1 MSWFR
6 AAVIRAVEAGAGGKD
21 NITRTVRNY
30 AGTVVHHAG
39 NAVVE
44 GAKIIQDRIGPR
56 NMQGFK
62 QTVKRLEEISVS
74 SRGVERVQLL
84 RRWLV
89 ALKEV
94 DRFSSGSIE
103 GDINSPTDQPNDET
117 KDSPKNPTLVYYVD
131 PDMGGELK
139 TFRDVFLTSQALE
152 GITLSMILEE
162 ATDEEESLLLEIYGL
177 CLLGGKEV
185 HQEIMMNVH
194 NLANAFSEYQDE
206 ALVKREELLQH
217 VQDAIAG
224 LKINADFDRIDA
236 KACSLKKTLD
246 EKKGEMPPSSGARDN
261 TSDDKTT
268 SSKVLQE
275 ILSQVQLYSKL
286 EELLLKK
293 KLFNEV
299 DSPQLHAE
307 KVDKLRILSES
318 LANSTLKAEK
328 RIVDQREQRE
338 DALNFRLAKSEEMVQ
353 AEKEILFSA
362 KNGENPR
369 QLNRNGDKEHS
380 LSPPPSS
387 PQLAF
392 FNNLIIAEDDIW
404 EILNLKKMLA
414 TEFEIKN
421 LRNLRYS
428 LGMKVNTLLSSARMR
443 LHNAREEREHFDEA
457 SSQMLVHLK
466 TKEDELFK
474 SVASYKVE
482 ATAVNA
488 CKNFLEN
495 TWDLRISQRQKTE
508 ELVDGELE
516 KYGDYFV
523 KLVISLLSSYKEK
536 LEPSLSS
543 IRKLEENLS
552 SMKES
557 DVSPNTD
564 DGSLHVDQQRRKLEE
579 EYLDIESKFVST
591 LSTVDTV
598 RMQFYETK
606 GVVRNFDEKVQEL
619 FDALEKI
626 KQEFESIK
634 RPKLLIETTRQRSE
648 LAVNEKSHIDSSSS
662 EQTAE
667 VRRLKFEDINDS
679 LAKGTKNFSLKAEMA
694 KPDSTEEV
702 DTVDSNEE
710 INDWEFD
717 ELGRDYDAAASN
729 DQRR

>member
-1 MSWFR
+1 
-6 AAVIRAVEAGAGGKD
+6 
-21 NITRTVRNY
+21 
-30 AGTVVHHAG
+30 
-39 NAVVE
+39 
-44 GAKIIQDRIGPR
+44 
-56 NMQGFK
+56 
-62 QTVKRLEEISVS
+62 
-74 SRGVERVQLL
+74 
-84 RRWLV
+84 
-89 ALKEV
+89 
-94 DRFSSGSIE
+94 
-103 GDINSPTDQPNDET
+103 
-117 KDSPKNPTLVYYVD
+117 
-131 PDMGGELK
+131 
-139 TFRDVFLTSQALE
+139 
-152 GITLSMILEE
+152 
-162 ATDEEESLLLEIYGL
+162 
-177 CLLGGKEV
+177 
-185 HQEIMMNVH
+185 
-194 NLANAFSEYQDE
+194 
-206 ALVKREELLQH
+206 
-217 VQDAIAG
+217 
-224 LKINADFDRIDA
+224 
-236 KACSLKKTLD
+236 
-246 EKKGEMPPSSGARDN
+246 
-261 TSDDKTT
+261 
-268 SSKVLQE
+268 
-275 ILSQVQLYSKL
+275 
-286 EELLLKK
+286 
-293 KLFNEV
+293 
-299 DSPQLHAE
+299 
-307 KVDKLRILSES
+307 
-318 LANSTLKAEK
+318 
-328 RIVDQREQRE
+328 
-338 DALNFRLAKSEEMVQ
+338 
-353 AEKEILFSA
+353 
-362 KNGENPR
+362 
-369 QLNRNGDKEHS
+369 
-380 LSPPPSS
+380 
-387 PQLAF
+387 
-392 FNNLIIAEDDIW
+392 
-404 EILNLKKMLA
+404 
-414 TEFEIKN
+414 
-421 LRNLRYS
+421 
-428 LGMKVNTLLSSARMR
+428 MR

-488 CKNFLEN
+488 CKNLLEN

-579 EYLDIESKFVST
+579 EYLYIESKFVST

-606 GVVRNFDEKVQEL
+606 GVVRNFDEKVQEK

-679 LAKGTKNFSLKAEMA
+679 LAKGTKNFSMKAEME
-694 KPDSTEEV
+694 KPDSTVEV

-717 ELGRDYDAAASN
+717 ELGRDYDAPSN

>member
-1 MSWFR
+1 MSWLR
-6 AAVIRAVEAGAGGKD
+6 AAVIRAVEASAGGKD
-21 NITRTVRNY
+21 NITRTVRNV
-30 AGTVVHHAG
+30 AGTVVYHAG

-62 QTVKRLEEISVS
+62 QTVKRLEEISIS
-74 SRGVERVQLL
+74 SRGIERVQLL

-94 DRFSSGSIE
+94 DRFSLGPIE
-103 GDINSPTDQPNDET
+103 DGKNSPTDQLNEENR
-117 KDSPKNPTLVYYVD
+117 DSPKKPTLVYYVD

-162 ATDEEESLLLEIYGL
+162 PNDEEESLLLEIYGL
-177 CLLGGKEV
+177 CLSGGKEV
-185 HQEIMMNVH
+185 RQAVMTSVH
-194 NLANAFSEYQDE
+194 NLAKAFSEYQDE
-206 ALVKREELLQH
+206 ILVKREELLQY

-236 KACSLKKTLD
+236 KACSLKETLD
-246 EKKGEMPPSSGARDN
+246 ENHEELPPSREDQDT
-261 TSDDKTT
+261 TSDGETRA
-268 SSKVLQE
+268 SKILQE
-275 ILSQVQLYSKL
+275 ILSQVQLCSKL

-293 KLFNEV
+293 KLFKDG

-307 KVDKLRILSES
+307 KFMLQVEKLRILSES

-328 RIVDQREQRE
+328 RIVDHREQKE
-338 DALNFRLAKSEEMVQ
+338 EALNFRVAKSKEMVQ
-353 AEKEILFSA
+353 AEKELT
-362 KNGENPR
+362 
-369 QLNRNGDKEHS
+369 
-380 LSPPPSS
+380 
-387 PQLAF
+387 
-392 FNNLIIAEDDIW
+392 DDIG
-404 EILNLKKMLA
+404 ELENQKDRLEAELK
-414 TEFEIKN
+414 
-421 LRNLRYS
+421 
-428 LGMKVNTLLSSARMR
+428 KVNTLLSAARMR

-457 SSQMLVHLK
+457 SNQILVHLK

-482 ATAVNA
+482 AGAVNA
-488 CKNFLEN
+488 CKNFLEH
-495 TWDLRISQRQKTE
+495 TWNLQISQRQLKE
-508 ELVDGELE
+508 EHVDGELE

-523 KLVISLLSSYKEK
+523 KLVISLLSSYKGK
-536 LEPSLSS
+536 LEPALSC

-557 DVSPNTD
+557 DVSPDTD
-564 DGSLHVDQQRRKLEE
+564 DRSLNVHKQRRKLEE
-579 EYLDIESKFVST
+579 EYLDMESKFVST

-606 GVVRNFDEKVQEL
+606 GVVRNLDEKVQET

-634 RPKLLIETTRQRSE
+634 RPKLMIETVRRKPE
-648 LAVNEKSHIDSSSS
+648 LPINEKPHVVNSNPSFTSG
-662 EQTAE
+662 QTAE
-667 VRRLKFEDINDS
+667 VRRLNFEDIDES
-679 LAKGTKNFSLKAEMA
+679 LAKRTKNFSMEAEMA
-694 KPDSTEEV
+694 KLDSDEGI
-702 DTVDSNEE
+702 DTIDSNEE

-717 ELGRDYDAAASN
+717 ELGRDYDTISN
-729 DQRR
+729 HQKR

>member
-1 MSWFR
+1 MSWLR
-6 AAVIRAVEAGAGGKD
+6 AAVIRAVEASAGGKD
-21 NITRTVRNY
+21 NITRTVRNV
-30 AGTVVHHAG
+30 AGTVVYHAG

-62 QTVKRLEEISVS
+62 QTVKRLEEISIS
-74 SRGVERVQLL
+74 SRGIERVQLL

-94 DRFSSGSIE
+94 DRFSLGPIE
-103 GDINSPTDQPNDET
+103 DGKNSPTDQLNEENR
-117 KDSPKNPTLVYYVD
+117 DSPKKPTLVYYVD

-162 ATDEEESLLLEIYGL
+162 PNDEEESLLLEIYGL
-177 CLLGGKEV
+177 CLSGGKEV
-185 HQEIMMNVH
+185 RQAVMTSVH
-194 NLANAFSEYQDE
+194 NLAKAFSEYQDE
-206 ALVKREELLQH
+206 ILVKREELLQY

-236 KACSLKKTLD
+236 KACSLKETLD
-246 EKKGEMPPSSGARDN
+246 ENHEELPPSREDQDT
-261 TSDDKTT
+261 TSDGETRA
-268 SSKVLQE
+268 SKILQE
-275 ILSQVQLYSKL
+275 ILSQVQLCSKL

-293 KLFNEV
+293 KLFKDG

-307 KVDKLRILSES
+307 KVEKLRILSES

-328 RIVDQREQRE
+328 RIVDHREQKE
-338 DALNFRLAKSEEMVQ
+338 EALNFRVAKSKEMVQ
-353 AEKEILFSA
+353 AEKELT
-362 KNGENPR
+362 
-369 QLNRNGDKEHS
+369 
-380 LSPPPSS
+380 
-387 PQLAF
+387 
-392 FNNLIIAEDDIW
+392 DDIG
-404 EILNLKKMLA
+404 ELENQKDRLEAELK
-414 TEFEIKN
+414 
-421 LRNLRYS
+421 
-428 LGMKVNTLLSSARMR
+428 KVNTLLSAARMR

-457 SSQMLVHLK
+457 SNQILVHLK

-482 ATAVNA
+482 AGAVNA
-488 CKNFLEN
+488 CKNFLEH
-495 TWDLRISQRQKTE
+495 TWNLQISQRQLKE
-508 ELVDGELE
+508 EHVDGELE

-523 KLVISLLSSYKEK
+523 KLVISLLSSYKGK
-536 LEPSLSS
+536 LEPALSC

-557 DVSPNTD
+557 DVSPDTD
-564 DGSLHVDQQRRKLEE
+564 DRSLNVHKQRRKLEE
-579 EYLDIESKFVST
+579 EYLDMESKFVST

-606 GVVRNFDEKVQEL
+606 GVVRNLDEKVQET

-634 RPKLLIETTRQRSE
+634 RPKLMIETVRRKPE
-648 LAVNEKSHIDSSSS
+648 LPINEKPHVVNSNPSFTSG
-662 EQTAE
+662 QTAE
-667 VRRLKFEDINDS
+667 VRRLNFEDIDES
-679 LAKGTKNFSLKAEMA
+679 LAKRTKNFSMEAEMA
-694 KPDSTEEV
+694 KLDSDEGI
-702 DTVDSNEE
+702 DTIDSNEE

-717 ELGRDYDAAASN
+717 ELGRDYDTISN
-729 DQRR
+729 HQKR

>member
-152 GITLSMILEE
+152 GITLSM
-162 ATDEEESLLLEIYGL
+162 
-177 CLLGGKEV
+177 
-185 HQEIMMNVH
+185 
-194 NLANAFSEYQDE
+194 
-206 ALVKREELLQH
+206 
-217 VQDAIAG
+217 
-224 LKINADFDRIDA
+224 
-236 KACSLKKTLD
+236 
-246 EKKGEMPPSSGARDN
+246 
-261 TSDDKTT
+261 
-268 SSKVLQE
+268 VLQE

-353 AEKEILFSA
+353 AEKELTYDIREL
-362 KNGENPR
+362 EN
-369 QLNRNGDKEHS
+369 QKDKLE
-380 LSPPPSS
+380 
-387 PQLAF
+387 
-392 FNNLIIAEDDIW
+392 AEL
-404 EILNLKKMLA
+404 E
-414 TEFEIKN
+414 
-421 LRNLRYS
+421 
-428 LGMKVNTLLSSARMR
+428 KVNTLLSSARMR

-508 ELVDGELE
+508 ELVELLRPT
-516 KYGDYFV
+516 F
-523 KLVISLLSSYKEK
+523 L
-536 LEPSLSS
+536 
-543 IRKLEENLS
+543 R
-552 SMKES
+552 S

>member
-44 GAKIIQDRIGPR
+44 GAKIIQDRIGSR

-103 GDINSPTDQPNDET
+103 GDKNSPTDQLNDET

-152 GITLSMILEE
+152 GITLHMILEE

-246 EKKGEMPPSSGARDN
+246 EKKGEMPPSSGDRDN

-353 AEKEILFSA
+353 AEKELTYDIREL
-362 KNGENPR
+362 ENQKD
-369 QLNRNGDKEHS
+369 QLE
-380 LSPPPSS
+380 
-387 PQLAF
+387 
-392 FNNLIIAEDDIW
+392 AEL
-404 EILNLKKMLA
+404 E
-414 TEFEIKN
+414 
-421 LRNLRYS
+421 
-428 LGMKVNTLLSSARMR
+428 KVNTLLSSARMR

-488 CKNFLEN
+488 CKNLLEN

-552 SMKES
+552 SMKELLRPTFLRS

-579 EYLDIESKFVST
+579 EYLYIESKFVST

-606 GVVRNFDEKVQEL
+606 GVVRNFDEKVQEK

-679 LAKGTKNFSLKAEMA
+679 LAKGTKNFSMKAEME
-694 KPDSTEEV
+694 KPDSTVEV

-717 ELGRDYDAAASN
+717 ELGRDYDAPSN

>member
-1 MSWFR
+1 MSWLR

-21 NITRTVRNY
+21 NITRTVRNV
-30 AGTVVHHAG
+30 AGTVVYHAG

-74 SRGVERVQLL
+74 SRGIERVQLL

-94 DRFSSGSIE
+94 DRFSPGSIE
-103 GDINSPTDQPNDET
+103 GGKNSPTDQLNDEN
-117 KDSPKNPTLVYYVD
+117 KDSPKKPTLVYYVD
-131 PDMGGELK
+131 PDLGGELR

-162 ATDEEESLLLEIYGL
+162 PNDEEESLLLEIYGL
-177 CLLGGKEV
+177 CLSGGKEV
-185 HQEIMMNVH
+185 RQAVMTSVH

-206 ALVKREELLQH
+206 VLVKREELLQY
-217 VQDAIAG
+217 VQEAIAG

-236 KACSLKKTLD
+236 KACSLKETLD
-246 EKKGEMPPSSGARDN
+246 ENHEEMPPSSGDGDN
-261 TSDDKTT
+261 TFDDDTRA
-268 SSKVLQE
+268 SKILQE
-275 ILSQVQLYSKL
+275 ILSQVQLCSKL

-293 KLFNEV
+293 KLFNNG

-307 KVDKLRILSES
+307 KVEKLRILSES

-328 RIVDQREQRE
+328 RIVDHREQKE
-338 DALNFRLAKSEEMVQ
+338 EALNFRVAKSKEMVQ
-353 AEKEILFSA
+353 AEKELT
-362 KNGENPR
+362 
-369 QLNRNGDKEHS
+369 
-380 LSPPPSS
+380 
-387 PQLAF
+387 
-392 FNNLIIAEDDIW
+392 DDIG
-404 EILNLKKMLA
+404 ELENQKDQLEAELK
-414 TEFEIKN
+414 
-421 LRNLRYS
+421 
-428 LGMKVNTLLSSARMR
+428 KVNTLLSAARMR

-457 SSQMLVHLK
+457 SNQILVHLK

-482 ATAVNA
+482 ASAVNA
-488 CKNFLEN
+488 CKNFLEHMWN
-495 TWDLRISQRQKTE
+495 LQISLRQLKE
-508 ELVDGELE
+508 EHVDGELE

-523 KLVISLLSSYKEK
+523 KLVINLLSSYKGK
-536 LEPSLSS
+536 LEPSLSC
-543 IRKLEENLS
+543 IKKLEENLS

-557 DVSPNTD
+557 DVSPDID
-564 DGSLHVDQQRRKLEE
+564 DRSLDVHKQRRKLEE
-579 EYLDIESKFVST
+579 EYLDMESKFVST

-606 GVVRNFDEKVQEL
+606 GVVRNLDEKVQET

-634 RPKLLIETTRQRSE
+634 RPKLLIETVRRKPE
-648 LAVNEKSHIDSSSS
+648 LPVNEKPHIVNSSPAFTP

-667 VRRLKFEDINDS
+667 VRRLNFEEIDES
-679 LAKGTKNFSLKAEMA
+679 LAKRTKNFSMEAEMA
-694 KPDSTEEV
+694 KLDTDEGV
-702 DTVDSNEE
+702 DTMDSNEE

-717 ELGRDYDAAASN
+717 ELGRDYDSASN
-729 DQRR
+729 HQRR